1 MQTIDIQSNGGGY
14 GIVTFSITN
23 GKSFKS
29 VICSM
34 LNAQQVEKKMITLKE
49 KRCLL
54 HLVA

>member
-1 MQTIDIQSNGGGY
+1 MQSNRGGAVGA
-14 GIVTFSITN
+14 VTSSTTN
-23 GKSFKS
+23 GKSFES

-34 LNAQQVEKKMITLKE
+34 LNAQPVEKKMITLKE